1 MGTVAETIAGKVEGF
16 FKDGISVFLGIPF
29 AAPPVGELR
38 WLPPDPVKPWTGVK
52 ETKTFALMAP
62 QNIMPP
68 NPENPL
74 SVGFS
79 ADTSLGI
86 QQNVNE
92 DCLYLNVF
100 TPAISGARRP
110 VMFWV
115 HGGGLQTG
123 TGSSPLYNGVI
134 LANRADVVV
143 VSINYRLNV
152 FGFLKLDE
160 ATGGRIPATGNEGM
174 LDQLAA
180 LEWVRDN
187 IASFGGDPDNVTI
200 FGESAGGSSVCN
212 LMAMPKAKGLFHKA
226 ISQSGTANVLASR
239 ERANRYTDHFLGILE
254 VSGDDVKTLRG
265 LSVEKLLEASVK
277 AIPVPSDAKSPTGA
291 IDGDIFPQMPID
303 AIAQG
308 SADGIPLLAGTQSEE
323 SRLWQ
328 VFDPALDGLSDDHMF
343 GRFKVMMPG
352 RDMKDTVKSY
362 RKILTD
368 RDLPDTPMDTYLAIT
383 SARQFWIPS
392 LRLVEKHAGRG
403 NQTFCYLLTWRS
415 PFRDEMFGACHAMD
429 LGFLWDAYKTDFY
442 GPDPATDVIA
452 GGMQDAWLAFAHTG
466 DPSSESLGKWPPYGK
481 LRKTMVLGK
490 EYGLQEAPTEEERRL
505 WDNVPGDLLGW

>member
-1 MGTVAETIAGKVEGF
+1 MGIVAETVAGKVEGF
-16 FKDGISVFLGIPF
+16 SKDGISVFLGIPF
-29 AAPPVGELR
+29 AAPPVGERR
-38 WLPPDPVKPWTGVK
+38 WLPPGPAKPWTGVRK
-52 ETKTFALMAP
+52 TKAFAPMAP

-68 NPENPL
+68 SPENPL
-74 SVGFS
+74 AVGFS
-79 ADTSLGI
+79 ADISLGI
-86 QQNVNE
+86 QQDINE

-100 TPAISGARRP
+100 TPAIDSARRP
-110 VMFWV
+110 VMFWI
-115 HGGGLQTG
+115 HGGGLQSG
-123 TGSSPLYNGVI
+123 TGSSPLYNGAV

-160 ATGGRIPATGNEGM
+160 VTGGRIPATGNEGM

-200 FGESAGGSSVCN
+200 FGESAGGTSVCN
-212 LMAMPKAKGLFHKA
+212 LMAMPRAKGLFHKA

-239 ERANRYTDHFLGILE
+239 EMANRYTDHFLEILE

-265 LSVEKLLEASVK
+265 LSVEKLLEALVK
-277 AIPVPSDAKSPTGA
+277 ALPVPSDAKGPTGT

-328 VFDPALDGLSDDHMF
+328 VFDPALEGLSEDSMF
-343 GRFKVMMPG
+343 ARFKVMMPD
-352 RDMKDTVKSY
+352 RDMKDTIKSY
-362 RKILTD
+362 RKILAD
-368 RDLPDTPMDTYLAIT
+368 RGLPDTPMDTYLAVT

-392 LRLVEKHAGRG
+392 LRLVEKHAGCG
-403 NQTFCYLLTWRS
+403 NQTFCYLLTWQS
-415 PFRDEMFGACHAMD
+415 PFRDGIFGACHAMD
-429 LGFLWDAYKTDFY
+429 LGFVWDAYKTDFY
-442 GPDPATDVIA
+442 GPDPATEVIA
-452 GGMQDAWLAFAHTG
+452 RGMQDAWLAFAHTG
-466 DPSSESLGKWPPYGK
+466 DPSCESLGRWPAYSEQ
-481 LRKTMVLGK
+481 RETMVFGRECGIK
-490 EYGLQEAPTEEERRL
+490 EAPMDEERRL
-505 WDNVPGDLLGW
+505 WDTVPDNLLGW